1 VKKGNIHSL
10 TRLLLSGDRTALAKA
25 ITLIESSSSKHDKA
39 AQQIIENIL
48 PFSGK
53 SIRIGI
59 TGVPG
64 VGKSTFI
71 EAFGSYIIKEKRH
84 KVAVLAID
92 PTSARSKGSILGD
105 KTRMNHL
112 AGNENA
118 FIRPSPSSEVQGGVA
133 GNTREAILL
142 CEAAGYD
149 VILIETV
156 GVGQSETAVRSMVDF
171 LLLLLLPGAGDELQG
186 MKRGIVELADLMIIN
201 KADGDNLTK
210 VKVAQAA
217 YKQAL
222 HLFPPSENG
231 WKPDVV
237 TCSSLTGTGIPQ
249 IWNRV
254 ENFEK
259 LTKANKSFDKN
270 RKEQIGFWLKE
281 RLLNTIYLKSSEN
294 AGMKK
299 QLSRL
304 QKAVEE
310 RKISV
315 RSAVRNLYE
324 TLSR

>member
-1 VKKGNIHSL
+1 MKKGNKSSL
-10 TRLLLSGDRTALAKA
+10 TRSLLSGDRVALAKA
-25 ITLIESSSSKHDKA
+25 ITLVESSSPKHEKE
-39 AQQIIENIL
+39 AQQIVENIL

-71 EAFGSYIIKEKRH
+71 EAFGNYVTNEKKR

-112 AGNENA
+112 ARNENA

-133 GNTREAILL
+133 GNTCEAILL
-142 CEAAGYD
+142 SEAAGYD
-149 VILIETV
+149 VILVETV

-186 MKRGIVELADLMIIN
+186 VKRGIVELADLIAVN
-201 KADGDNLTK
+201 KADGDNLPK
-210 VKVAQAA
+210 AKAAQAA

-222 HLFPPSENG
+222 HLFPPSDNG
-231 WKPDVV
+231 WEPDVV
-237 TCSSLTGTGIPQ
+237 TCSSLTGNGITQ
-249 IWNRV
+249 IWNKI
-254 ENFEK
+254 EDFEK
-259 LTKANKSFDKN
+259 LTKANGEFDKN
-270 RKEQIGFWLKE
+270 RKAQLGFWLKE
-281 RLLNTIYLKSSEN
+281 RLLNTIYLKYTEN
-294 AGMKK
+294 GRVKK
-299 QLSRL
+299 QLAHLLRM
-304 QKAVEE
+304 VEE

-315 RSAVRNLYE
+315 RNAADK
-324 TLSR
+324 LSKMI